1 MNSFVI
7 VCLIILIYLLYIII
21 EKSDSEFFDTYRN
34 HNEFANSY
42 YKNNNPKIFKGDLNS
57 EKTDLYAQY
66 MWNDVDKN
74 GMKLYD
80 HYYEDLNNCNY
91 ANVNGLYEYEKGVR
105 DDPYTYVYGQKI
117 SLNQGKY

>member
-21 EKSDSEFFDTYRN
+21 EKSGSEFFDTYRN